1 MAEVISLPEAG
12 YRFIKGVFQYSAG
25 VAALPG
31 FTLRRVRLRRV
42 VPLQEGF
49 DLIEA
54 HLRAEGLSPAA
65 FCACELRSPAPFTE
79 EGFAAFNRV
88 YAGTLER
95 WGLLREGVNPV
106 ARTNVCPEFDKP
118 AGPGFH
124 AFSYAVPAAGSAAAS
139 FVIAG
144 SGEVP
149 EGKGSY
155 RDHAIRP
162 GDVSPEGLREKAV
175 WVFGE
180 MQRRMQA
187 LAFDWPD
194 ATGSHVYTVHDIH
207 PFLAS
212 GDVVPAAALASG
224 LDWHFARPPVQ
235 GLDYEMDVR
244 GVAEERVI
252 G

>member
-1 MAEVISLPEAG
+1 MSEVTSLPQAG

-31 FTLRRVRLRRV
+31 FSLRRIRLRRV
-42 VPLQEGF
+42 LPLQEGF
-49 DLIEA
+49 DFIES
-54 HLRAEGLSPAA
+54 HLRSEGLAPAA

-88 YAGTLER
+88 YVGTLEQ
-95 WGLLREGVNPV
+95 WGVIREGVNPV

-118 AGPGFH
+118 PGPGFY
-124 AFSYAVPAAGSAAAS
+124 AFAYAVPDAQPQAGS

-144 SGEVP
+144 SGEAP

-155 RDHAIRP
+155 RDNAIRP
-162 GDVSPEGLREKAV
+162 GDVSAEGLREKAV

-180 MQRRMQA
+180 MERRMAA
-187 LAFDWPD
+187 LGFGWKDT
-194 ATGSHVYTVHDIH
+194 TGSHVYTVHDVH
-207 PFLAS
+207 PLLAA
-212 GDVVPAAALASG
+212 GDVVPAGAMARG
-224 LDWHFARPPVQ
+224 LTWHFARPSVQ
-235 GLDYEMDVR
+235 GLDYEMDAR
-244 GVAEERVI
+244 GVGEERVL

>member
-1 MAEVISLPEAG
+1 MAEVIPLPKAG

-31 FTLRRVRLRRV
+31 FALRRVRLRRV
-42 VPLQEGF
+42 VPLAEGF
-49 DLIEA
+49 DLIA
-54 HLRAEGLSPAA
+54 THLRGEGLDLAA

-88 YAGTLER
+88 YAGTLEH
-95 WGLLREGVNPV
+95 WGLLRDGVNPV
-106 ARTNVCPEFDKP
+106 ARTNVCPELDKP
-118 AGPGFH
+118 DAPGFH
-124 AFSYAVPAAGSAAAS
+124 AFTYAVPAAGDAPGS

-149 EGKGSY
+149 EGKGNY
-155 RDHAIRP
+155 RDHVIRP
-162 GDVSPEGLREKAV
+162 GDVSPDGLREKAA

-180 MQRRMQA
+180 MRRRMAA
-187 LAFDWPD
+187 LGFDWPD

-207 PFLAS
+207 PFLAT
-212 GDVVPAAALASG
+212 GDVVPAAALARG
-224 LDWHFARPPVQ
+224 LTWHFARPPVQ
-235 GLDYEMDVR
+235 GLDYEMDAR
-244 GVAEERVI
+244 GVADERVI